1 MAEAALVQLYALF
14 QLLSYYSYGDCD
26 SQSYSYNQFSMRD
39 PQKVYQRQAVA
50 NASPVQLV
58 VKLYDLLLQATWRE
72 DGKKVREILST
83 LITGLNF
90 DHEPADQLFSLY
102 RYCQDLS
109 RKGEFEEIREILE
122 PLRDTWSEVAH
133 GAPSEEPEA

>member
-1 MAEAALVQLYALF
+1 
-14 QLLSYYSYGDCD
+14 
-26 SQSYSYNQFSMRD
+26 MRN
-39 PQKVYQRQAVA
+39 PQDVYQRQAIV
-50 NASPVQLV
+50 NASPLQLV

-72 DGKKVREILST
+72 DGEKVKEILST

-102 RYCQDLS
+102 RYCQDLA

-133 GAPSEEPEA
+133 GTTSEEGSVSPQ

>member
-1 MAEAALVQLYALF
+1 
-14 QLLSYYSYGDCD
+14 
-26 SQSYSYNQFSMRD
+26 MRD
-39 PQKVYQRQAVA
+39 PQLVYQRQAVS

-58 VKLYDLLLQATWRE
+58 VKMYDLVIQATYRE
-72 DGKKVREILST
+72 DGRKVRDLLAT

-109 RKGEFEEIREILE
+109 RKEEFGEIRDILE
-122 PLRDTWSEVAH
+122 PLRDTWSEVANR
-133 GAPSEEPEA
+133 GADT

>member
-1 MAEAALVQLYALF
+1 
-14 QLLSYYSYGDCD
+14 
-26 SQSYSYNQFSMRD
+26 MRD
-39 PQKVYQRQAVA
+39 PQQVYQRQAVA
-50 NASPVQLV
+50 NASPIQLV

-109 RKGEFEEIREILE
+109 RKGDFEEIREILDH
-122 PLRDTWSEVAH
+122 LRVTWREVDH
-133 GAPSEEPEA
+133 GVPSAEPEGVYVVI